1 MARRL
6 LEVRAA
12 MRQSTALLAALVS
25 VVSSVSCVDDQCD
38 SEENCTDDSA
48 LFEQAFDEGQL
59 PGKADGTD
67 CSGVRVPDRNGFNKK
82 IALTFDDGPNPATT
96 PKVISVLKA
105 HHAPATFFNNGTRY
119 AAAGAKELAARIAAD
134 PDYILANHS
143 QHHLNLAQQSASKV
157 ATEIDGTDA
166 LIRAAGETPKYF
178 RFPFGSSTCSTMKQ
192 AKDRGYIVTGWHID
206 SADWCYAAGG
216 GVCKK
221 STFKYVPDEMR
232 SDMSAYVMSQVRS
245 TNGGI
250 ILFHD
255 IHQSTADHLDAILT
269 MLEQQGYSFVRLDDT
284 TAFPRLNGTTAPTPT
299 TPTTKFIGD
308 KCTTNAD
315 CAFTTAGGAGR
326 CHASGFCTA
335 SCQGSCPDQ
344 AGSAP
349 TFCIADTLAPSAGI
363 CVSKAA
369 TQNQQCA
376 ALPRTIKTDV
386 ARFIGTSSAAPA
398 TATVC
403 APN

>member
-1 MARRL
+1 MRFL
-6 LEVRAA
+6 TVR
-12 MRQSTALLAALVS
+12 TAALVS
-25 VVSSVSCVDDQCD
+25 VVLGFGACVDDECTDED
-38 SEENCTDDSA
+38 SCTDDSA
-48 LFEQAFDEGQL
+48 LFEQAYDEGL
-59 PGKADGTD
+59 APGKEDGTD
-67 CSGVRVPDRNGFNKK
+67 CSGVRVPDRSGFGKR

-105 HHAPATFFNNGTRY
+105 HHAPATFFNNGSRY
-119 AAAGAKELAARIAAD
+119 ATAGAKELAAQIAAD
-134 PDYILANHS
+134 PDFILANHS

-178 RFPFGSSTCSTMKQ
+178 RFPFGSSTCATMKQ

-206 SADWCYAAGG
+206 SADWCFAAGG

-232 SDMSAYVMSQVRS
+232 SDMKGYVLSQVRAN
-245 TNGGI
+245 NGGI

-255 IHQSTADHLDAILT
+255 IHQSTADNLDSILT
-269 MLEQQGYSFVRLDDT
+269 ALEAAGYTFVRLDNT
-284 TAFPRLNGTTAPTPT
+284 SAFPKLNGAAPQPS
-299 TPTTKFIGD
+299 PFIGTP
-308 KCTTNAD
+308 CTTNAQ
-315 CAFTTAGGAGR
+315 CSFAGGR
-326 CHASGFCTA
+326 CHAAGFCTQ
-335 SCQGSCPDQ
+335 SCAGACPDQ

-349 TFCIADTLAPSAGI
+349 TFCIADAASASATAGI

-369 TQNQQCA
+369 VQNNQCVSLA
-376 ALPRTIKTDV
+376 GTTKADMP
-386 ARFIGTSSAAPA
+386 RFIGTSGAAPA

-403 APN
+403 KPR